1 MEDKDIKGFKQ
12 GLGKCRTCNHAMLAH
27 YRNPKEACLEAILSN
42 KDTYKRCTCVLFMP
56 IDNLEFLEWAA
67 ERKEKKA

>member
-12 GLGKCRTCNHAMLAH
+12 GLGKCRTCNHSMIAH
-27 YRNPKEACLEAILSN
+27 YKNPKKSCLEAIPKNNDSY
-42 KDTYKRCTCVLFMP
+42 TRCACVLFKP

-67 ERKEKKA
+67 DRKEKNG